1 MGIEFLSEM
10 TGLLGLGFLI
20 GMQHALE
27 ADHVAAVSSLVSR
40 DSSARRVVA
49 QGVAWGVGHTT
60 ILIVVGGG
68 LLVFGAAIADE
79 TALWLETAVGVMLI
93 LLGGHVLLR
102 LRRERVHFHRH
113 GHGDGTV
120 HWHAHSH
127 KGESAPHNNGSHD
140 HTHKAQRPPL
150 RALFVGMT
158 QGLAGSAA
166 LILLAATTVGSV
178 WMGLV
183 YIVVFG
189 IGSILGMGV
198 LSLILAV
205 PLSWSAKALTW
216 ANRGLQ
222 GAVGTVTC
230 VLGIYVIYTNL
241 FEIVL

>member
-1 MGIEFLSEM
+1 MGNGFMNEIL
-10 TGLLGLGFLI
+10 GLWGLGFLI

-40 DSSARRVVA
+40 DRSARRVVA
-49 QGVAWGVGHTT
+49 QGVAWGLGHTM
-60 ILIVVGGG
+60 ILVFVGGG
-68 LLVFGAAIADE
+68 LLIFGAAIADE
-79 TALWLETAVGVMLI
+79 AALWLEAAVGVMLI

-113 GHGDGTV
+113 GHVDGTV

-127 KGESAPHNNGSHD
+127 KGETRTHQRSAHD
-140 HTHKAQRPPL
+140 HAHATHRPPL

-178 WMGLV
+178 WMGLI

-189 IGSILGMGV
+189 IGSVFGMAA
-198 LSLILAV
+198 LSLALAV
-205 PLSWSAKALTW
+205 PLSWSARALTW

-222 GAVGTVTC
+222 GMVGTVTC
-230 VLGIYVIYTNL
+230 VLGAYVVYTNMY
-241 FEIVL
+241 VLLI